1 MKYIHYFLTI
11 NMQVKLLLAL
21 FFVFNS
27 IYLIAQTPEEQYHR
41 VEQRLQSLTYA
52 APGLKE
58 KVKLSVSGVSIQEFV
73 RALAES
79 NGLNINIDPNI
90 QHMIVNNFQDETAL
104 NVLLFLSKNYNLD
117 INVVG
122 TIMSISQMNNV
133 APIIPKRIIPVR
145 YSSADNTL
153 SYELNND
160 TLSNVVRRIAE
171 ESGKNV
177 VVPVSLQQK
186 LVSGYMASSPFD
198 VALEKLAYANSLK
211 FHKTNDGVY
220 VFESLIPGEELFIN
234 DNQETAV
241 RYRGQSGQQG
251 DMNQMGGAP
260 SGNFTVY
267 NQGNATK
274 QGKLFTIQAE
284 RSSLADIIKRAAQ
297 EADVNYFIY
306 SDLQGQ
312 VTSSVRNISFDD
324 FLTSIFQGTNY
335 TFRIEKGTYL
345 IGDRKNEGL
354 RSSRIIHVQNRSI
367 DTLVQMI
374 PMDWKRDVEIKEFK
388 EQNMLLLSGSTPQI
402 SEIETFIQK
411 LDKLVPMVLIE
422 VTLLDIQKGTT
433 TKTGISA
440 GLADSTTAVGGK
452 LLGQGVDFTFGAGS
466 INKFLSQI
474 GRNSTFNLGR
484 VSPNFYVSLK
494 ALEENENVELRAVP
508 KLSTLNGHK
517 ATLSI
522 GSTRYYKTQTQNI
535 IPSFQTNSIITDQFT
550 PVEAN
555 LDIDI
560 RPVVSADE
568 QITLNITVNITDF
581 IGVPPNNQPPP
592 TSTSKF
598 NSIVRAKNE
607 DMIVLGGIERT
618 ENSDNGSGVPILSRI
633 PVIRWLFSSKEKRT
647 RKVVSVVFIKP
658 TIIY

>member
-1 MKYIHYFLTI
+1 MHF
-11 NMQVKLLLAL
+11 NRLLIIIFGICCFTVSL
-21 FFVFNS
+21 F
-27 IYLIAQTPEEQYHR
+27 AQTPEERYSR
-41 VEQRLQSLTYA
+41 VEQRLQALTFVS
-52 APGLKE
+52 PGLKE

-79 NGLNINIDPNI
+79 NGLNINIDPDINYT
-90 QHMIVNNFQDETAL
+90 IVNNFQGETAL
-104 NVLLFLSKNYNLD
+104 NVLLFLSKTYNLD

-122 TIMSISQMNNV
+122 SIMSISKMHNF
-133 APIIPKRIIPVR
+133 APITPKRIIPVN
-145 YSSADNTL
+145 YNADTNTL
-153 SYELNND
+153 TYELNND
-160 TLSNVVRRIAE
+160 TLAYVVKRIAE
-171 ESGKNV
+171 VSGKNV

-186 LVSGYMASSPFD
+186 TVSGYMTNSPFE

-211 FHKTNDGVY
+211 FYKTNDGVF
-220 VFESLIPGEELFIN
+220 VFESLIPGEEVFIN
-234 DNQETAV
+234 ENSETAV

-251 DMNQMGGAP
+251 DMNQGMVGAG

-267 NQGNATK
+267 NQGTSALA
-274 QGKLFTIQAE
+274 GKLFTIQAE
-284 RSSLADIIKRAAQ
+284 RSSLSEIIKRAAQ

-306 SDLQGQ
+306 SDIQGQ
-312 VTSSVRNISFDD
+312 VTTNVRNINFDD

-335 TFRIEKGTYL
+335 TFRVDRGTYL
-345 IGDRKNEGL
+345 IGDRKIEGL
-354 RSSRIIHVQNRSI
+354 RSSRIIHIQNRSI

-388 EQNMLLLSGSTPQI
+388 EQNMLLLSGSAPQI
-402 SEIETFIQK
+402 AEIESFIQK

-433 TKTGISA
+433 TKTGITA
-440 GLADSTTAVGGK
+440 GIADSTTVIGGK
-452 LLGQGVDFTFGAGS
+452 LLGQGLDFTFGAGS

-494 ALEENENVELRAVP
+494 ALEENENVELRSVP

-522 GSTRYYKTQTQNI
+522 GSTRYYRTQTQNI
-535 IPSFQTNSIITDQFT
+535 IPSFQSNSIITEQFT

-581 IGVPPNNQPPP
+581 VGALVENRPPP

-598 NSIVRAKNE
+598 TSIVRAKNE
-607 DMIVLGGIERT
+607 DMIVLGGIERM
-618 ENSDNGSGVPILSRI
+618 ENSDSGSGVPILSRI
-633 PVIRWLFSSKEKRT
+633 PVLRWLFSSKEKRT

>member
-1 MKYIHYFLTI
+1 MYLK
-11 NMQVKLLLAL
+11 KLCVVLIGLIYTATL
-21 FFVFNS
+21 F
-27 IYLIAQTPEEQYHR
+27 AQTPEEQYHR
-41 VEQRLQSLTYA
+41 VEQRLQALTYV
-52 APGLKE
+52 APGLNE

-90 QHMIVNNFQDETAL
+90 QQTIVNNFQGETAL
-104 NVLLFLSKNYNLD
+104 NVLLFLSKNYSLD

-122 TIMSISQMNNV
+122 SIMSISQMHNA
-133 APIIPKRIIPVR
+133 APIIPKRIIKAS
-145 YSSADNTL
+145 YNASDNTL

-160 TLSNVVRRIAE
+160 TLSNVVRKITE
-171 ESGKNV
+171 VSEKNV
-177 VVPVSLQQK
+177 IVPVELQQK
-186 LVSGYMASSPFD
+186 MVSGYMTSSPFD

-211 FHKTNDGVY
+211 FHKTADGVY
-220 VFESLIPGEELFIN
+220 VFENLVPGEELFIN
-234 DNQETAV
+234 NNQQTAV
-241 RYRGQSGQQG
+241 RYRSPSGQQEG
-251 DMNQMGGAP
+251 DMNQMGGN
-260 SGNFTVY
+260 GNFTVY
-267 NQGNATK
+267 NQGNNPQ
-274 QGKLFTIQAE
+274 QGKLFTIQAQK
-284 RSSLADIIKRAAQ
+284 SSLAEIIKRAAQ

-306 SDLQGQ
+306 SDIQGQ
-312 VTSSVRNISFDD
+312 VTTNVRNINFDD
-324 FLTSIFQGTNY
+324 FLHSIFLGTNY
-335 TFRIEKGTYL
+335 TFRVEKGTYL
-345 IGDRKNEGL
+345 IGDRKVEGL

-388 EQNMLLLSGSTPQI
+388 EQNMLLLSGSGPQI
-402 SEIETFIQK
+402 NEIETLIQK

-433 TKTGISA
+433 TKTGITA
-440 GLADSTTAVGGK
+440 GLADSTTRVGGK
-452 LLGQGVDFTFGAGS
+452 ILGQGIDFTFGSGS

-494 ALEENENVELRAVP
+494 ALEEDENVELRSVP
-508 KLSTLNGHK
+508 KLSTLNGHQ
-517 ATLSI
+517 ASLSI
-522 GSTRYYKTQTQNI
+522 GSKRYYRTETQNV
-535 IPSFQTNSIITDQFT
+535 IPSFQSTSVFTEQYT

-555 LDIDI
+555 LNIDI

-568 QITLNITVNITDF
+568 QITMNITVDISDF
-581 IGVPPNNQPPP
+581 IGIPPNNQPPP

-598 NSIVRAKNE
+598 TSIVRAKNE

-618 ENSDNGSGVPILSRI
+618 ENTDNSSGVPVLSRI
-633 PVIRWLFSSKEKRT
+633 PILRWLFSSKEKKT